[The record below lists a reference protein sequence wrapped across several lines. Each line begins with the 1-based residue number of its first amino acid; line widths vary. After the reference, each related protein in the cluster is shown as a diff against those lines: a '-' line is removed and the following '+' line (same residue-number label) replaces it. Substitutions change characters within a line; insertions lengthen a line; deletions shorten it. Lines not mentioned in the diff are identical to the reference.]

1 MYDKS
6 LRLTLLPAELI
17 VKNFVKGEE
26 KCNYECYLLE
36 LVNKSSFFANLS
48 HGQSYTAPE
57 NERHGECDCISDAYL
72 LDFKLIGGK
81 TPLQARKLL
90 INQKT
95 LLAEG
100 AIAIGPPWEKKSTR
114 QVTLIHAALRDYS
127 YSQLIELRKQNP
139 QKQGIENDVCQFLKT
154 LETKKNLLLF
164 FPYSFSFDAEY
175 KIEEGSKQICSALTP
190 DFSCAMEYR
199 HNVATGFDTF
209 LCFIYS
215 KHLVFLKDENNAF
228 CLVDYVRLNESTTYM
243 KLSDYAENF

>member
-57 NERHGECDCISDAYL
+57 DERHGECDCISDAYL

-90 INQKT
+90 TNQKE

-127 YSQLIELRKQNP
+127 YAQLIELRKQNLR
-139 QKQGIENDVCQFLKT
+139 KQGIENDVCQFLKT

-164 FPYSFSFDAEY
+164 FPYSFSFDIEY
-175 KIEEGSKQICSALTP
+175 EIEEGSKQICSAINS
-190 DFSCAMEYR
+190 DFSSAMEYR
-199 HNVATGFDTF
+199 RNVVNGFDTF

-215 KHLVFLKDENNAF
+215 ERLVFLKDESNAF
-228 CLVDYVRLNESTTYM
+228 RLVDYVHLNESPTYM
-243 KLSDYAENF
+243 KLSDYAEDF

>member
-6 LRLTLLPAELI
+6 LRMTLLPAELI

-36 LVNKSSFFANLS
+36 LVNKSSFFTTLS
-48 HGQSYTAPE
+48 HGQSYSAPE

-90 INQKT
+90 THQKE
-95 LLAEG
+95 LLGEG
-100 AIAIGPPWEKKSTR
+100 AVAIGPPWEKKSTR

-127 YSQLIELRKQNP
+127 CSQLVELRKQNP
-139 QKQGIENDVCQFLKT
+139 KKQGIENDICQFLKT

-164 FPYSFSFDAEY
+164 FPYSFSFDTEY
-175 KIEEGSKQICSALTP
+175 EVEGGSKQICSAINS
-190 DFSCAMEYR
+190 DFSSAMEYR
-199 HNVATGFDTF
+199 HNVVAGFDTF

-215 KHLVFLKDENNAF
+215 GHLVFLKDESNAF
-228 CLVDYVRLNESTTYM
+228 RIVDYVSLSESPTYM
-243 KLSDYAENF
+243 KLLDYAEDF